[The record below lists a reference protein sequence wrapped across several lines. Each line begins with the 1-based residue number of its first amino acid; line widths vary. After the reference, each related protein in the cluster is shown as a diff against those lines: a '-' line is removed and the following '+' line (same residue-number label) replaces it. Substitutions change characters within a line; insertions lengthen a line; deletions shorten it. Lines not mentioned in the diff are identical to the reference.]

1 MTLQFFELPWEAMV
15 KVSGEDALLDL
26 QSQMSIDFQKLPV
39 GSTRLGLRLSLKGRV
54 LFGAQVIR
62 TDEEEILLDS
72 QQTTAEQI
80 NELLEENVVAD
91 EVEFEQLP
99 GVWNAMVLSSSPGIE
114 EAFDFVGMNS
124 IPSGAAKEYEKGW
137 AYLDPLLPAS
147 CLTILL
153 PEETSLK
160 WSENQPI
167 TPASILELSRMQA
180 GLFRPGLEIGAEE
193 FPQEGG
199 LERIAVD
206 FDKGCYL
213 GQEVMARI
221 HAMGNVRKQAVAVQG
236 SGSLQETMPRNLILE
251 GKRVGMLKSQFSMPD
266 TDEWFGTAIL
276 HENALPSLDKGTI
289 VFETNGQSIIPLK
302 I

>member
-1 MTLQFFELPWEAMV
+1 MQNFEYSVASLV
-15 KVSGEDALLDL
+15 RVSGEDALPYL
-26 QSQMSIDFQKLPV
+26 QSQLSIDLYKLAI
-39 GSTRLGLRLSLKGRV
+39 GSTRLGLRLSLKGKI
-54 LFGAQVIR
+54 LLSAQIIR
-62 TDEEEILLDS
+62 SGEEEFILACQDS
-72 QQTTAEQI
+72 SAEHVI
-80 NELLEENVVAD
+80 GLLEENVVAD

-99 GVWNAMVLSSSPGIE
+99 GAWKAMVLSSSTGIE
-114 EAFDFVGMNS
+114 EAFDFAGMNS

-137 AYLDPLLPAS
+137 AYLDPLLPAG
-147 CLTILL
+147 CITILL
-153 PEETSLK
+153 PEETSPK

-167 TPASILELSRMQA
+167 TPVSTLELSRMQA

-236 SGSLQETMPRNLILE
+236 SGFFQETMPSNLMLE
-251 GKRVGMLKSQFSMPD
+251 GKRVGILKSHFSMPD